1 MAKIMSPLVGQGK
14 GKIGAQVLYR
24 ANGEQLIRARAIE
37 VKNPRSNAQMA
48 QRMAVATSAKLT
60 AALRG
65 IVDHSFEG
73 VPYGEASVR
82 FFNSKATLI
91 IKAAINNPN
100 RGWAPVVP
108 GDAPIGTC
116 PNIPLSKGS
125 LSPVNI
131 SFEKTFAGRNGIITP
146 TFLASEGFSSEM
158 QLGEFLVA
166 AGIKK
171 ADQLTFVTAKSELYD
186 SAYNVEEQF
195 SGLRFSFARVN
206 FNLEAADSL
215 PAFVEDSSGN
225 VAFNP
230 AVLDAEKS
238 SNVNSI
244 VFSNEASGLALL
256 SVGEGY
262 FVAAAVIR
270 SAYVG
275 GDWQRSNTELETLWG
290 TFTGEGQQDGYSVGL
305 NYYSSVLEC
314 YRKGKTATEDRYL
327 NKEDN

>member
-48 QRMAVATSAKLT
+48 QRMAVATASKLT

-91 IKAAINNPN
+91 IKAAINNLK

-108 GDAPIGTC
+108 GDAPIGAC

-125 LSPVNI
+125 LSPVNVN
-131 SFEKTFAGRNGIITP
+131 FDKAFAGRNGVVNMYFTSGP
-146 TFLASEGFSSEM
+146 GTSADSSLS
-158 QLGEFLVA
+158 QFCAALG
-166 AGIKK
+166 ISKS
-171 ADQLTFVTAKSELYD
+171 DQLTFVLAQSELYD

-195 SGLRFSFARVN
+195 SGLRFTFARVN
-206 FNLEAADSL
+206 FNLDAADSTTVFL
-215 PAFVEDSSGN
+215 EDEQGILH
-225 VAFNP
+225 FNP
-230 AVLDAEKS
+230 AIIDAEKS
-238 SNVNSI
+238 SNWLSLG
-244 VFSNEASGLALL
+244 FDQTQQGLELQ
-256 SVGEGY
+256 SPEEGY
-262 FVAAAVIR
+262 WVAAAIIR
-270 SAYVG
+270 SAYVSG
-275 GDWQRSNTELETLWG
+275 AWQRSNTELETLWG
-290 TFTGEGQQDGYSVGL
+290 DFTGEGQQDGYSIGL
-305 NYYSSVLEC
+305 NYYDSVLEC
-314 YRKGKTATEDRYL
+314 YRKGKTAIEDRYL